1 MDIRFRPAEGGRTRF
16 VHTLN
21 GSGLALPRTMISVM
35 EQYQQEDGTIQIP
48 AVLQPYMG
56 GQTVIGVQPPSGPAR
71 VA

>member
-1 MDIRFRPAEGGRTRF
+1 
-16 VHTLN
+16 
-21 GSGLALPRTMISVM
+21 MITVM

-71 VA
+71 FA